1 MVVVNILEEAK
12 KVNQQIEMA
21 LSNQPS
27 AADTNMVDEFFNLI
41 ADLAAQGNALIGTL
55 TQLVSRKHVEYFNSL
70 DPKDK
75 VWILCKNSSTN
86 TERYGNIA
94 AGESAIQL
102 DRLDR
107 NLSDIRN
114 TRIGY
119 SSLLK
124 QYNKQLWTNHS
135 VIYH

>member
-124 QYNKQLWTNHS
+124 QYNKQL
-135 VIYH
+135 